1 MLPGR
6 TICKSCTSVEQPA
19 SCGLSPGAFSRVG
32 LAALTN
38 SLELLMDF
46 SVRHCIGRALVGA
59 AVLPL
64 SACFSFDAKPFE
76 LDIPAEQLR
85 ISADMT
91 SGLDL
96 VVPETPPSPER
107 ADRSVAQAQPE
118 TPLIQDQLV
127 SAVNAELPP
136 GEGNAQSGDDAS
148 AEDDRVV
155 VTGQRNVSRRVPDYS
170 PDETAALICLMQK
183 IGFDD
188 GNARKAHAETLVVR
202 DMRVAMTAGRAT
214 QAEIE
219 AAERRRE
226 DAVQSALSPLPIV
239 DIFFSPIVRKR
250 DLPQPSYKGVNLE
263 NITSFSVFENGR
275 EVTVVSGAARNTGR
289 TRMEM
294 PPLTLEA
301 LDRWDFVLSGQSSL
315 LPFQYLEPG
324 EARSFDIRL
333 LNPPRNTID
342 VYVHFAPPFRYRW
355 PRDCAFFDSARSTS
369 DGLLGELPASESRSV
384 WEIIDDQLDAY
395 SLAKAPEPAEGAA
408 ANTYSATEL
417 NSLTRYFRREA
428 AWAWD
433 CRESARSECA
443 GADQRLQWRDMFA
456 IAEAADEA
464 WDAVQAFKAVER
476 AQSERAPAVAD
487 ADTVRRDAIRSLSA
501 LGEVALRRGGSS
513 VPDVVVEVT
522 ASRMKL
528 DQAGLY
534 LEVSGRMNNGASEA
548 RRVDALLIALVDR
561 FGLPLSSISLDT
573 NALLPAGG
581 SESFLQRIP
590 VLRGGSRPALSTK
603 TAGVIGRAPPEDIP
617 WQIRVGAMGRT
628 NADNSQPSDGSQIR
642 SEE

>member
-1 MLPGR
+1 M
-6 TICKSCTSVEQPA
+6 E
-19 SCGLSPGAFSRVG
+19 FSI
-32 LAALTN
+32 
-38 SLELLMDF
+38 
-46 SVRHCIGRALVGA
+46 RHYIGRALVGA

-64 SACFSFDAKPFE
+64 SACFSFDAKPFT

-85 ISADMT
+85 ISGEIA
-91 SGLDL
+91 SGLGL
-96 VVPETPPSPER
+96 AAAETPPTPET
-107 ADRSVAQAQPE
+107 ADHSAAQAHPE
-118 TPLIQDQLV
+118 KQLLPDQLV
-127 SAVNAELPP
+127 SAVGAEGLP
-136 GEGNAQSGDDAS
+136 GEGNARIRDDAS
-148 AEDDRVV
+148 AEGDRVV
-155 VTGQRNVSRRVPDYS
+155 VSGRREASRRVPDYS
-170 PDETAALICLMQK
+170 PDETASLICLMQK

-188 GNARKAHAETLVVR
+188 GNARKAHEATLVAR
-202 DMRVAMTAGRAT
+202 DVRVAMMAGRAT
-214 QAEIE
+214 QAESE
-219 AAERRRE
+219 TAERRRE
-226 DAVQSALSPLPIV
+226 DAVQSALSPIPIV

-250 DLPQPSYKGVNLE
+250 DLPQPSYRGVTLE
-263 NITSFSVFENGR
+263 NITFVSVFENGR

-289 TRMEM
+289 NKVEM

-324 EARSFDIRL
+324 ESGSFDIRL
-333 LNPPRNTID
+333 LNPPKNTSD

-355 PRDCAFFDSARSTS
+355 PRDCAFFDLATSTS
-369 DGLLGELPASESRSV
+369 DGLLAELPTSQSKSV

-395 SLAKAPEPAEGAA
+395 TLAKTPELAEGAA

-433 CRESARSECA
+433 CRDSTKSECA
-443 GADQRLQWRDMFA
+443 GVDQRLQWRDMFA

-476 AQSERAPAVAD
+476 AKSENALTSSAVAD
-487 ADTVRRDAIRSLSA
+487 ADKVRRNAIRALSA
-501 LGEVALRRGGSS
+501 LGEVALRRAGSS
-513 VPDVVVEVT
+513 VPDVIVEVT

-528 DQAGLY
+528 DSAGLY
-534 LEVSGRMNNGASEA
+534 LEVAGRINNEATEA
-548 RRVDALLIALVDR
+548 RRVDALLIALIDR
-561 FGLPLSSISLDT
+561 FGLPLSSVTVDAKT
-573 NALLPAGG
+573 LLPAGG
-581 SESFLQRIP
+581 SQEFLQRIP
-590 VLRGGSRPALSTK
+590 VRRGGSQPALSTK

-628 NADNSQPSDGSQIR
+628 NAGNSEPSDSSQFR

>member
-1 MLPGR
+1 MEFF
-6 TICKSCTSVEQPA
+6 I
-19 SCGLSPGAFSRVG
+19 
-32 LAALTN
+32 
-38 SLELLMDF
+38 
-46 SVRHCIGRALVGA
+46 RHCIGRALVGA
-59 AVLPL
+59 AVLAL
-64 SACFSFDAKPFE
+64 SACFSFDAKPFT
-76 LDIPAEQLR
+76 LDIPAGQLR
-85 ISADMT
+85 MSGEMT
-91 SGLDL
+91 SGLGL
-96 VVPETPPSPER
+96 VAPETPAP
-107 ADRSVAQAQPE
+107 ADTADHSVAQVQPE
-118 TPLIQDQLV
+118 EPPMPDQLV
-127 SAVNAELPP
+127 SAVSAEGPP
-136 GEGNAQSGDDAS
+136 AEGNAHIGDHAF
-148 AEDDRVV
+148 AVDRVV
-155 VTGQRNVSRRVPDYS
+155 VTGRREASRRVPDYS
-170 PDETAALICLMQK
+170 PDETASLICLMQK

-188 GNARKAHAETLVVR
+188 GNARKAHAATLVAR

-214 QAEIE
+214 PAEIE
-219 AAERRRE
+219 TAERRRE

-263 NITSFSVFENGR
+263 NITSVSVFENGR
-275 EVTVVSGAARNTGR
+275 EVTVVSGAARNTGKN
-289 TRMEM
+289 RMEM

-333 LNPPRNTID
+333 LNPPRNTSD

-355 PRDCAFFDSARSTS
+355 PRDCAFFDLARSTS
-369 DGLLGELPASESRSV
+369 DGLLGELPASQSKSV

-395 SLAKAPEPAEGAA
+395 TLAKAPELAEGAV

-433 CRESARSECA
+433 CRESAKSECA

-464 WDAVQAFKAVER
+464 WDAVQAFNTIER
-476 AQSERAPAVAD
+476 AQSEKALSSQAVAD
-487 ADTVRRDAIRSLSA
+487 ADKVRRHAIRALSA
-501 LGEVALRRGGSS
+501 LGEVALRRAGSS

-528 DQAGLY
+528 DSAGLY
-534 LEVSGRMNNGASEA
+534 LEVAGRISNGASEA
-548 RRVDALLIALVDR
+548 RRVDALMIALVDR
-561 FGLPLSSISLDT
+561 FGLPLSSVIVDAKT
-573 NALLPAGG
+573 LLPAGAG
-581 SESFLQRIP
+581 HEFLQIIP
-590 VLRGGSRPALSTK
+590 VLRGGSQPALSTK

-628 NADNSQPSDGSQIR
+628 NAGNSQPADGSQFQ